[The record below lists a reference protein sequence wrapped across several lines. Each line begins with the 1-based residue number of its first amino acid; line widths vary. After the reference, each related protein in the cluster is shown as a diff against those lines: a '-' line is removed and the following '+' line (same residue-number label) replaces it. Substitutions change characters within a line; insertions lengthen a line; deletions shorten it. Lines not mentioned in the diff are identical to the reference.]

1 MFVKHWEKCYLR
13 LKGVLWLLFIN
24 FERAKF
30 KPGNKIIDRFV
41 AETSS
46 GGVCINDIMMHFTE
60 ANLPFG
66 GIGQSGMGELRV
78 Y

>member
-1 MFVKHWEKCYLR
+1 MFT
-13 LKGVLWLLFIN
+13 N
-24 FERAKF
+24 FERPSSNLEK
-30 KPGNKIIDRFV
+30 KVIDRFV

-66 GIGQSGMGELRV
+66 GIGQSGMGKLRL
-78 Y
+78 